1 MELEPPGCPVRFLC
15 MRQVD
20 EHYEL
25 SADEAR
31 QSGQGFSAQGV
42 WAFALA
48 MVVIAA
54 SAFILISLYAQH
66 HS

>member
-1 MELEPPGCPVRFLC
+1 

-31 QSGQGFSAQGV
+31 QSGQGFSAQSV
-42 WAFALA
+42 WAFAIA

-66 HS
+66 HP